1 MPQFSARQQKE
12 TINTLSGVLNILNQ
26 SINDKDKEST
36 LSYLV
41 QEISKKI
48 GPLDKIDFADW

>member
-26 SINDKDKEST
+26 SINDKDKAST